1 MDKYSELY
9 AFLYRSAKKLISD
22 FENMLLIVRDEK
34 FPAEMEEF
42 VGKLQRLADHATH
55 EIEDLT
61 PVQEETEET
70 PVQEETEEFQITNEL
85 CEEAFR
91 AGFAAK
97 DFSVAFLQRQFRLK
111 YIDAC
116 NLQDALRQD
125 GKIKRAFLVGDEVC
139 KG

>member
-9 AFLYRSAKKLISD
+9 AFLYRSAKELISE

-34 FPAEMEEF
+34 FPVELEEF
-42 VGKLQRLADHATH
+42 VGKLQCLADHATH
-55 EIEDLT
+55 EIQDLT
-61 PVQEETEET
+61 PIK
-70 PVQEETEEFQITNEL
+70 EETEEFQITDEL
-85 CEEAFR
+85 CDEAFR
-91 AGFAAK
+91 AGLAAK
-97 DFSVAFLQRQFRLK
+97 DFSIVFLQRQFRLK

-116 NLQDALRQD
+116 NLQDKLRQS

>member
-1 MDKYSELY
+1 MDKYLELY
-9 AFLYRSAKKLISD
+9 AFLYRSAKKLISE
-22 FENMLLIVRDEK
+22 FENLLLIVKSEK
-34 FPAEMEEF
+34 FPGELGEF

-61 PVQEETEET
+61 RVQEEA
-70 PVQEETEEFQITNEL
+70 EEFQITDEL

-91 AGFAAK
+91 EGLVEK

-116 NLQDALRQD
+116 NLQDILRQS
-125 GKIKRAFLVGDEVC
+125 GKIKRAFLVGDTVC

>member
-9 AFLYRSAKKLISD
+9 AFLYRSVKKLISE
-22 FENMLLIVRDEK
+22 FENMLLIVRAANY
-34 FPAEMEEF
+34 PAELEEF
-42 VGKLQRLADHATH
+42 AGKLQRLADHATH
-55 EIEDLT
+55 EIQDLT
-61 PVQEETEET
+61 PI
-70 PVQEETEEFQITNEL
+70 QEETEEFQITDEL

-91 AGFAAK
+91 DGVAAK

-116 NLQDALRQD
+116 NLQDALRQS
-125 GKIKRAFLVGDEVC
+125 GKIKRAFLVGDMVC

>member
-9 AFLYRSAKKLISD
+9 AFLYRSAKKLISE

-42 VGKLQRLADHATH
+42 VEKLQRLADHATH

-61 PVQEETEET
+61 PVQEETEE
-70 PVQEETEEFQITNEL
+70 EFQITDEL

-91 AGFAAK
+91 AGLAAK

-116 NLQDALRQD
+116 KLQDKLRQN
-125 GKIKRAFLVGDEVC
+125 GKIKRAYLVGDEVC
-139 KG
+139 NG

>member
-1 MDKYSELY
+1 MDKYLELY
-9 AFLYRSAKKLISD
+9 AFLYRSAKKLISE
-22 FENMLLIVRDEK
+22 FENLLLIVRSEK
-34 FPAEMEEF
+34 FPGELGEF

-61 PVQEETEET
+61 PVQEETEE
-70 PVQEETEEFQITNEL
+70 EFQITDEL

-91 AGFAAK
+91 EGLAVK

-116 NLQDALRQD
+116 NLQDVLRQS

>member
-1 MDKYSELY
+1 MDKYLELY
-9 AFLYRSAKKLISD
+9 VFLYRSAKKLISE
-22 FENMLLIVRDEK
+22 FENLLLIVKSEK
-34 FPAEMEEF
+34 FPGELGEF

-61 PVQEETEET
+61 RVQEEA
-70 PVQEETEEFQITNEL
+70 EEFQITDEL

-91 AGFAAK
+91 EGLAVK

-116 NLQDALRQD
+116 NLQDVLRQS
-125 GKIKRAFLVGDEVC
+125 GKIKRAFLVGDAVC

>member
-9 AFLYRSAKKLISD
+9 VFLYRSAKKLISE
-22 FENMLLIVRDEK
+22 FENLLLIVKSEK
-34 FPAEMEEF
+34 FPGELEQF

-61 PVQEETEET
+61 PVQEETEE
-70 PVQEETEEFQITNEL
+70 EFQITNEL

-91 AGFAAK
+91 EGFAVK
-97 DFSVAFLQRQFRLK
+97 DFSVGFLQRRFRLK

-116 NLQDALRQD
+116 NLQDKLRQS
-125 GKIKRAFLVGDEVC
+125 GKITPVFLAGDVVC
-139 KG
+139 KE

>member
-9 AFLYRSAKKLISD
+9 AFLYRSAKELISE

-42 VGKLQRLADHATH
+42 VGKLQCLADHATH

-61 PVQEETEET
+61 RVQEEA
-70 PVQEETEEFQITNEL
+70 EEFQITDEL

-91 AGFAAK
+91 AGLTAK

-116 NLQDALRQD
+116 NLQDKLRQD

>member
-34 FPAEMEEF
+34 FPAKMEEF

-61 PVQEETEET
+61 PVQEETEE
-70 PVQEETEEFQITNEL
+70 EFQITNEL

-91 AGFAAK
+91 AGLAAK

>member
-9 AFLYRSAKKLISD
+9 AFLYRSAKQLISE
-22 FENMLLIVRDEK
+22 FEKLLLFVSDEK

-55 EIEDLT
+55 EIQDLT
-61 PVQEETEET
+61 PIQEEAED
-70 PVQEETEEFQITNEL
+70 FQITDEL
-85 CEEAFR
+85 CEDAFR
-91 AGFAAK
+91 EGVAAK

-116 NLQDALRQD
+116 NLQDKLRQS
-125 GKIKRAFLVGDEVC
+125 GKIKRAFLVGDTVC
-139 KG
+139 RG

>member
-1 MDKYSELY
+1 
-9 AFLYRSAKKLISD
+9 
-22 FENMLLIVRDEK
+22 MLLSVKDEK
-34 FPAEMEEF
+34 FPVELEEF

-55 EIEDLT
+55 EIEDLK
-61 PVQEETEET
+61 PIQEETEA
-70 PVQEETEEFQITNEL
+70 FQITDEL

-91 AGFAAK
+91 AGLEAK

-125 GKIKRAFLVGDEVC
+125 GKIKRAFLVGDTIC

>member
-1 MDKYSELY
+1 MDKYLELY
-9 AFLYRSAKKLISD
+9 AFLYRSAKKLISE
-22 FENMLLIVRDEK
+22 FENMLFIVREEK
-34 FPAEMEEF
+34 FSAEMEDF

-61 PVQEETEET
+61 PVQEKTE
-70 PVQEETEEFQITNEL
+70 EEFQITDEL

-91 AGFAAK
+91 AGLEAK
-97 DFSVAFLQRQFRLK
+97 DFSVAFLQRQLQLK

>member
-9 AFLYRSAKKLISD
+9 AFLYRSAKELISE

-55 EIEDLT
+55 EMQDLT
-61 PVQEETEET
+61 PIK
-70 PVQEETEEFQITNEL
+70 EETEEFQITNEL

-91 AGFAAK
+91 AGLAAK
-97 DFSVAFLQRQFRLK
+97 DFSVVFLQKQFRLK

-116 NLQDALRQD
+116 NLQDKLRQS
-125 GKIKRAFLVGDEVC
+125 GKIKRAFLVGDAVC

>member
-1 MDKYSELY
+1 MDKYLELY
-9 AFLYRSAKKLISD
+9 TFLYRSAKKLISE
-22 FENMLLIVRDEK
+22 FENLLLIVKSEK
-34 FPAEMEEF
+34 FPGELGEF
-42 VGKLQRLADHATH
+42 VGKLQCLADHATH

-61 PVQEETEET
+61 RVQEEAG
-70 PVQEETEEFQITNEL
+70 EFQITDEL

-91 AGFAAK
+91 EGLVEK

-116 NLQDALRQD
+116 NLQDVLRQS
-125 GKIKRAFLVGDEVC
+125 GKIKRAFLVGDTVC

>member
-9 AFLYRSAKKLISD
+9 AFLYRSAKELISE

-61 PVQEETEET
+61 PVHEETE
-70 PVQEETEEFQITNEL
+70 EEFQITNEL

-91 AGFAAK
+91 EGFAVK
-97 DFSVAFLQRQFRLK
+97 DFSVGFLQRRFRLK
-111 YIDAC
+111 YTDAC
-116 NLQDALRQD
+116 NLQDALRQS
-125 GKIKRAFLVGDEVC
+125 GKIKRAFLVGDTVC

>member
-61 PVQEETEET
+61 PVQEETEE
-70 PVQEETEEFQITNEL
+70 FQITNEL

-91 AGFAAK
+91 EGLRQRIFPLLFCK
-97 DFSVAFLQRQFRLK
+97 DSFRLK

-116 NLQDALRQD
+116 NLQDIAAKT
-125 GKIKRAFLVGDEVC
+125 GK
-139 KG
+139 

>member
-9 AFLYRSAKKLISD
+9 AFLYRSAKKLISE
-22 FENMLLIVRDEK
+22 FEKLLLIVKSEK

-55 EIEDLT
+55 EIQDLT
-61 PVQEETEET
+61 PVQEETE
-70 PVQEETEEFQITNEL
+70 EEFQITNEL

-91 AGFAAK
+91 DGVAAQ
-97 DFSVAFLQRQFRLK
+97 DFSVAFLQRRFRLK

-125 GKIKRAFLVGDEVC
+125 GKIKRAFLVGDTIC

>member
-34 FPAEMEEF
+34 FPAELGEF
-42 VGKLQRLADHATH
+42 VEKLQRLADHATH
-55 EIEDLT
+55 EMQDLT
-61 PVQEETEET
+61 PIKEETEA
-70 PVQEETEEFQITNEL
+70 FRITNEL

-91 AGFAAK
+91 EGLVEK
-97 DFSVAFLQRQFRLK
+97 DFSVAFLQRRFRLK

-125 GKIKRAFLVGDEVC
+125 GIIKRAFLVGDEVC

>member
-9 AFLYRSAKKLISD
+9 AFLYRSAKELISE

-61 PVQEETEET
+61 PVQEETEEG
-70 PVQEETEEFQITNEL
+70 FQITNEL

-91 AGFAAK
+91 EGFAVK
-97 DFSVAFLQRQFRLK
+97 DFSVGFLQRRFRLK
-111 YIDAC
+111 YTDAC
-116 NLQDALRQD
+116 NLQDALRQS
-125 GKIKRAFLVGDEVC
+125 GKIKRAFLVGDAVC

>member
-1 MDKYSELY
+1 MDKYLELY
-9 AFLYRSAKKLISD
+9 AFLYRSAKELISE

-61 PVQEETEET
+61 PVQEETEE
-70 PVQEETEEFQITNEL
+70 EFQITNEL

-91 AGFAAK
+91 EGFAVK
-97 DFSVAFLQRQFRLK
+97 DFSVGFLQRRFRLK
-111 YIDAC
+111 YTDAC
-116 NLQDALRQD
+116 NLQDKLRQD
-125 GKIKRAFLVGDEVC
+125 GKIKRAFLVGDTVC

>member
-1 MDKYSELY
+1 MDKYLELY
-9 AFLYRSAKKLISD
+9 AFLYRSAKKLISE
-22 FENMLLIVRDEK
+22 FENLLLIVKSEK
-34 FPAEMEEF
+34 FPGELGEF

-61 PVQEETEET
+61 PVQEETEE
-70 PVQEETEEFQITNEL
+70 EFQITDEL

-91 AGFAAK
+91 EGLAVK

-116 NLQDALRQD
+116 NLQDVLRQS

>member
-61 PVQEETEET
+61 PVQEETEE
-70 PVQEETEEFQITNEL
+70 EFQITNEL
-85 CEEAFR
+85 CEEAFH
-91 AGFAAK
+91 AGLEAK

>member
-1 MDKYSELY
+1 MDKYLELY
-9 AFLYRSAKKLISD
+9 AFLYRSAKKLISE
-22 FENMLLIVRDEK
+22 FENLLLIVKSEK
-34 FPAEMEEF
+34 FPDELGEF

-61 PVQEETEET
+61 RVQEEA
-70 PVQEETEEFQITNEL
+70 EEFQITDEL

-91 AGFAAK
+91 EGLVEK

-116 NLQDALRQD
+116 NLQDVLRQS
-125 GKIKRAFLVGDEVC
+125 GKIKRAFLVGDTVC

>member
-9 AFLYRSAKKLISD
+9 AFLYRSAKELISE

-34 FPAEMEEF
+34 FPVEMEEF

-61 PVQEETEET
+61 PVQEETEE
-70 PVQEETEEFQITNEL
+70 EFQITNEL

-91 AGFAAK
+91 EGFAVK
-97 DFSVAFLQRQFRLK
+97 DFSVGFLQRRFRLK
-111 YIDAC
+111 YTDAC
-116 NLQDALRQD
+116 NLQDALRQS
-125 GKIKRAFLVGDEVC
+125 GKIKRAFLVGDAVC

>member
-55 EIEDLT
+55 EMQDLT
-61 PVQEETEET
+61 PVQEETE
-70 PVQEETEEFQITNEL
+70 EEFQITNEL

-91 AGFAAK
+91 AGLAAK
-97 DFSVAFLQRQFRLK
+97 DFPLLF
-111 YIDAC
+111 
-116 NLQDALRQD
+116 
-125 GKIKRAFLVGDEVC
+125 C
-139 KG
+139 KDSFG

>member
-9 AFLYRSAKKLISD
+9 AFLYRSAKELISE

-61 PVQEETEET
+61 PVQEETEE
-70 PVQEETEEFQITNEL
+70 EFQITNEL
-85 CEEAFR
+85 CEEAFWE
-91 AGFAAK
+91 GFAVK
-97 DFSVAFLQRQFRLK
+97 DFSVGFLQRRFRLK
-111 YIDAC
+111 YTDAC
-116 NLQDALRQD
+116 NLQDALRQS
-125 GKIKRAFLVGDEVC
+125 GKIKRAFLVGDAVC

>member
-1 MDKYSELY
+1 MDKYLELY
-9 AFLYRSAKKLISD
+9 AFLYRSAKQLISE
-22 FENMLLIVRDEK
+22 FEKLLLIVRDEK

-61 PVQEETEET
+61 PVQEETEE
-70 PVQEETEEFQITNEL
+70 EFQITNEL

-91 AGFAAK
+91 EGFAVK
-97 DFSVAFLQRQFRLK
+97 DFSVGFLQRRFRLK
-111 YIDAC
+111 YTDAC
-116 NLQDALRQD
+116 NLQDALRQS
-125 GKIKRAFLVGDEVC
+125 GKIKRAFLVGDAVC